1 MPSDFT
7 FMNLCELYP
16 KHPNK
21 NYSLDL
27 IFSSKNLCRIVPDYE
42 ILSPTDEHLI
52 LALFAVEFQ
61 AEPELSKR
69 HKFVDENFFKADC
82 GKITYILR
90 QLNWVGA
97 LSNGDVEQDVE
108 LFNNILDDCVKKH
121 VPGGNGK
128 TDDPEVLE
136 NPTAEEKLPLEV
148 PCNLPEHLTL
158 RRSAGCANLLAACD
172 STTPP
177 SVRTGKP
184 SVTGPV
190 TPPSE
195 EDDSDVQ
202 LLDPVTS
209 TQLAAP
215 GKASGESESE
225 PTPPVT
231 QEKDEQQDPDSQPKL
246 RAQPIR
252 RLT

>member
-1 MPSDFT
+1 MTDKAPKPT
-7 FMNLCELYP
+7 NIEKEQNLRRQLE
-16 KHPNK
+16 K
-21 NYSLDL
+21 
-27 IFSSKNLCRIVPDYE
+27 
-42 ILSPTDEHLI
+42 
-52 LALFAVEFQ
+52 AVEEDSKPLVDVKTAILEKIRIQ
-61 AEPELSKR
+61 EELI
-69 HKFVDENFFKADC
+69 ADARAKNPNDRFTIGC
-82 GKITYILR
+82 LEAR
-90 QLNWVGA
+90 RLSLLVA
-97 LSNGDVEQDVE
+97 LKYQPVSQ
-108 LFNNILDDCVKKH
+108 
-121 VPGGNGK
+121 GK

-136 NPTAEEKLPLEV
+136 NPTAEEKLLLEV

-177 SVRTGKP
+177 SVKTGKP